1 MNAKRKREYKNAG
14 LIGCNANEPDDD
26 DSCESENL
34 KVAKSVSSSGT
45 RPDESKKELYGI
57 PIGI

>member
-1 MNAKRKREYKNAG
+1 MNAKQKREYKNAG

-45 RPDESKKELYGI
+45 RPDESKKE
-57 PIGI
+57 

>member
-14 LIGCNANEPDDD
+14 LIGCNANEPDD

-45 RPDESKKELYGI
+45 RPDESKKE
-57 PIGI
+57 

>member
-26 DSCESENL
+26 DSCEIE
-34 KVAKSVSSSGT
+34 SSSGT
-45 RPDESKKELYGI
+45 RPDKSKKE
-57 PIGI
+57 